1 MTILW
6 STVTISFQEREQRI
20 CVYSNN
26 LFSPRGH
33 RPADFNHKLVSRS
46 ASRYSWTS
54 RNHIVDSYLFIYLLT
69 YLFVYFIFSTFGTR
83 NSSQAKDYLGN
94 SVRASFCPNLLF
106 FLTGLGGLIEE
117 VQQSWTSG
125 RYDTS

>member
-54 RNHIVDSYLFIYLLT
+54 RNHIVDSYLFIYLPI
-69 YLFVYFIFSTFGTR
+69 YLFILFS
-83 NSSQAKDYLGN
+83 QHLELGIALKRKIT
-94 SVRASFCPNLLF
+94 SA
-106 FLTGLGGLIEE
+106 I
-117 VQQSWTSG
+117 QSG
-125 RYDTS
+125 RHFAPTYYSFLQAWMG